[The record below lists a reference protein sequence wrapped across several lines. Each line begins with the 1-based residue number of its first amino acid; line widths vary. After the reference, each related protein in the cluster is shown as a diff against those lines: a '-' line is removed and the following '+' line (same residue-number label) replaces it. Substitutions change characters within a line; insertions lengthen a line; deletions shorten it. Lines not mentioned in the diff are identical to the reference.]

1 MSIADVRDRPTTVGA
16 RASWT
21 GQLELGPLKLPVKAY
36 PALVMPTN
44 GPLHQ
49 IHTACGRRIS
59 QRKVCPEHG
68 ELTAEAIGKAFE
80 LSPEQSIPL
89 AADELTSLALDD
101 DSSIRIEH
109 LLPLERIDLSLLS
122 GRTLFLAPTQPA
134 VESLYVRA
142 VAALDRLRHWGVGR
156 MVLSD
161 SRRLIAVG
169 SNGTRLL
176 LLVLHWPEY
185 RRACPVSDVDASSVP
200 AAEVRSLEKALTP
213 LLKSFAW
220 DEYRD
225 EGADRLNQLI
235 AAKLADRSAK
245 PLRGRT
251 GASSRSSRSRAAA

>member
-1 MSIADVRDRPTTVGA
+1 MPIADVRDPPAAIGG

-49 IHTACGRRIS
+49 IHIACGRRIS
-59 QRKVCPEHG
+59 QRKFCSEHG
-68 ELTAEAIGKAFE
+68 ELAGEAIGKAFE
-80 LSPEQSIPL
+80 LSPEESIPL
-89 AADELTSLALDD
+89 TANELTSLSPEG

-109 LLPLERIDLSLLS
+109 LLPLEKIDLSLLS
-122 GRTLFLAPTQPA
+122 GRMLFLAPTQPA
-134 VESLYVRA
+134 VELLYARA

-161 SRRLIAVG
+161 TRRLVAVG
-169 SNGTRLL
+169 NDGARLL

-185 RRACPVSDVDASSVP
+185 RRACPASDVDTSSVP
-200 AAEVRSLEKALTP
+200 AAEVRSLEKALAP

-245 PLRGRT
+245 PQRGRT
-251 GASSRSSRSRAAA
+251 GASSRTSRARVAA